1 MKPRRHTTEFV
12 LNSILGTLGDI
23 KSGIDGKPS
32 KNDDCGGIT
41 TASKQLH
48 AAQYLF
54 ENSSQLGTCEIVVDG
69 LEEELEKLEGKLPP
83 DLARR
88 LTKQR
93 KVLRDVVK
101 HMVTATKE
109 STEKAAAKST
119 PIPSVKRWNEQQE
132 VLRKKAVSGS
142 NYPEP
147 TY

>member
-1 MKPRRHTTEFV
+1 MIIGRWHLTTV
-12 LNSILGTLGDI
+12 
-23 KSGIDGKPS
+23 
-32 KNDDCGGIT
+32 
-41 TASKQLH
+41 
-48 AAQYLF
+48 
-54 ENSSQLGTCEIVVDG
+54 
-69 LEEELEKLEGKLPP
+69 EGKLPP

-142 NYPEP
+142 NYPEQQMVKNFLKEHH
-147 TY
+147 